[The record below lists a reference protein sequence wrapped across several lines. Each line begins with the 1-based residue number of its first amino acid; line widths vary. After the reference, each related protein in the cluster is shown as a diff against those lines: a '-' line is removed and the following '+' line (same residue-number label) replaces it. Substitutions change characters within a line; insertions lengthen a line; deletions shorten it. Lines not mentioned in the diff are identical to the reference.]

1 MACARPASIKTPSAG
16 KKNQLRQA
24 KLHADG
30 VLDGQEIGWRKRRV
44 LTLCTSVAMHA
55 AARYHA
61 VSAATVVA
69 RPLACTPIHDA
80 AVAHVLP

>member
-1 MACARPASIKTPSAG
+1 MARA
-16 KKNQLRQA
+16 
-24 KLHADG
+24 
-30 VLDGQEIGWRKRRV
+30 
-44 LTLCTSVAMHA
+44 LCTSVAMHA

-80 AVAHVLP
+80 GVAHV